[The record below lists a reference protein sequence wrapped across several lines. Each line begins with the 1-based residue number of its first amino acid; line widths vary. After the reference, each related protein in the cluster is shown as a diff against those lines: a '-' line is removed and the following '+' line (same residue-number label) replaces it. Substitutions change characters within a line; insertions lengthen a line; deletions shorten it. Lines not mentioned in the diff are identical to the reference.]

1 METVSY
7 FILLAHKCL
16 QIYET
21 AATPEHLR
29 EEVRNLDTSYHE
41 QTPCRSFR
49 FSEALDKVTFIGG
62 E

>member
-21 AATPEHLR
+21 AATPEHLS
-29 EEVRNLDTSYHE
+29 EEVLNLDTSYHE
-41 QTPCRSFR
+41 QTPVAHFASGKSWTR
-49 FSEALDKVTFIGG
+49 
-62 E
+62 